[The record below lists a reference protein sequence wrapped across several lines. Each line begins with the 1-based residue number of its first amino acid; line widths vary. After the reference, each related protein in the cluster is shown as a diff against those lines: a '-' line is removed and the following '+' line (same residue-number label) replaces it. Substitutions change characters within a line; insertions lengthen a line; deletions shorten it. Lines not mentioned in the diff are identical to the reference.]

1 VVAKQFDQQ
10 VNVYFV
16 VKLLSTAT
24 ATFNLLLEAYAEDGR
39 VT

>member
-1 VVAKQFDQQ
+1 MVAKQFDVQ

-16 VKLLSTAT
+16 VKLLTTAT
-24 ATFNLLLEAYAEDGR
+24 ATFNVLLEEYAEDGR